1 MKEKCLVKLL
11 ESLLI
16 SPNDFKPHFQC
27 NFIEKTKDDED
38 EDLKSCSLFFEFFPL
53 SPSEKLI

>member
-1 MKEKCLVKLL
+1 MPDKNEVVWC
-11 ESLLI
+11 
-16 SPNDFKPHFQC
+16 
-27 NFIEKTKDDED
+27 KDDED